1 MGACVGSGGLISG
14 RELLIHMK
22 KNYLLIP
29 LLVLSIF
36 SLTACGKKKDETPAP
51 EATAVNV
58 VVQEIAQSL
67 SANRELEYPGLI
79 VSDSEA
85 KIIAKTS
92 GTISGFKANAGD
104 KVSLGQEL
112 AKIDDVNS
120 TSYNPANFNSSQ
132 IKQAKLAVNQ
142 AQAAYKLART
152 NYNNLLVSSV
162 KDLKAA
168 EISRDQAAKGQEN
181 LALTTAESM
190 KSANLAYE
198 TAKIAT
204 EQARLS
210 LENRKKLNLQGEE
223 STDTNADIAADS
235 AANLC
240 GTVISNVNALT
251 GFDED
256 NTISISYK
264 TNLGALDS
272 ATYSKA
278 SDSYRQAKSAY
289 KNYLSKDFSGTENKV
304 DETIKLVQST
314 KVMIDNVKLLFE
326 KSVSSSNLPQS
337 SPTGVSLSGLQTSAS
352 TYQTQVNSA
361 LNQVNSA
368 KQGLSNTS
376 LNNDSLLVTLEKAYE
391 LAKQQEASALQSLNN
406 LKTGNTSQIDQSQ
419 FVLSLAQNQYDNA
432 KVKIES
438 QIASAKVQMENSES
452 QYNNALLSLQSL
464 YDIHSVVSPI
474 EGTITQKVNNGD
486 TVSVGQVVATI
497 SQTEKTKVKIFVEP
511 ENLADLKPGLL
522 ASVSNGE
529 ETVNGIVSSISPQAD
544 TLTRRFPVEIV
555 LENSSSLYLG
565 TVVNVKIVITKS
577 VAGEAGAILLPL
589 SSIEIGQNGDQVMI
603 VENNLA
609 KKIPIEVVSVLGDLA
624 KVKITNYPP
633 QTLIIVEGNK
643 LVREGDLVAYTFA
656 ASKSVLPQQK

>member
-1 MGACVGSGGLISG
+1 
-14 RELLIHMK
+14 MK

-240 GTVISNVNALT
+240 GTVISNVNTLT

-352 TYQTQVNSA
+352 TYQTQVNGA

-643 LVREGDLVAYTFA
+643 LVREGDLIAYTFA

>member
-1 MGACVGSGGLISG
+1 
-14 RELLIHMK
+14 MK

-29 LLVLSIF
+29 LLVLSVF
-36 SLTACGKKKDETPAP
+36 SLTACGNKKEEVQIPTPM
-51 EATAVNV
+51 AVDV
-58 VVQEIAQSL
+58 VVQEISQSL
-67 SANRELEYPGLI
+67 SANRELEYPGLV

-92 GTISGFKANAGD
+92 GTISGFKLNTGD

-120 TSYNPANFNSSQ
+120 ASYNPANFNSSQ

-142 AQAAYKLART
+142 AQAAYQLART

-168 EISRDQAAKGQEN
+168 EIARDQAAKGQEN
-181 LALTTAESM
+181 LALTTAESI

-198 TAKIAT
+198 TSKIAT

-210 LENRKKLNLQGEE
+210 LENRKKLNIQGEE
-223 STDTNADIAADS
+223 STETNADIAADS

-240 GTVISNVNALT
+240 GTIISNVNALT

-256 NTISISYK
+256 NTVSISYK

-272 ATYSKA
+272 ATYSRA

-289 KNYLSKDFSGTENKV
+289 KNYLQKEFSGTENKV

-314 KVMIDNVKLLFE
+314 KNMIDDVKILFE

-337 SPTGVSLSGLQTSAS
+337 SPTGISLSSLQTSAS
-352 TYQTQVNSA
+352 SYQSQVNGA

-368 KQGLSNTS
+368 KQGLSNTT
-376 LNNDSLLVTLEKAYE
+376 LNNDNLLVTLEKAYE
-391 LAKQQEASALQSLNN
+391 LAKQQEASALQALKNLN
-406 LKTGNTSQIDQSQ
+406 TGNTSQIDQSQ

-438 QIASAKVQMENSES
+438 QIAAAKVQMENSES

-464 YDIHSVVSPI
+464 YDIHSIISPI
-474 EGTITQKVNNGD
+474 EGTITQKVNDGD
-486 TVSVGQVVATI
+486 TVSVGQLVATI

-529 ETVNGIVSSISPQAD
+529 QTVDGIISSISPQAD

-555 LENSSSLYLG
+555 LENASSLYLG

-577 VAGEAGAILLPL
+577 VVNEKDSILLPL
-589 SSIEIGQNGDQVMI
+589 SSIEIGQNGDQIMI
-603 VENNLA
+603 VENNQA
-609 KKIPIEVVSVLGDLA
+609 KKIPVEVVSVLGDLA
-624 KVKITNYPP
+624 KVKINNYPP
-633 QTLIIVEGNK
+633 QTLIIIEGNK
-643 LVREGDLVAYTFA
+643 LVREGDLVALTFV
-656 ASKSVLPQQK
+656 ASKNILPQQK

>member
-1 MGACVGSGGLISG
+1 
-14 RELLIHMK
+14 MK

-29 LLVLSIF
+29 LLVLSVF
-36 SLTACGKKKDETPAP
+36 SLTACGNKKEEVQMPTPM
-51 EATAVNV
+51 AVDV
-58 VVQEIAQSL
+58 VVQEISQSL
-67 SANRELEYPGLI
+67 SANRELEYPGLV

-120 TSYNPANFNSSQ
+120 ASYNPANFNSSQ

-142 AQAAYKLART
+142 AQAAYQLART

-168 EISRDQAAKGQEN
+168 EIARDQAAKGQEN
-181 LALTTAESM
+181 LALTTVESI

-198 TAKIAT
+198 TSKIAT

-210 LENRKKLNLQGEE
+210 LENRKKLNIQGEE
-223 STDTNADIAADS
+223 STETNADIAADS

-240 GTVISNVNALT
+240 GTIISNVNTLT

-256 NTISISYK
+256 NTISIPYK

-272 ATYSKA
+272 ATYSRA

-289 KNYLSKDFSGTENKV
+289 KNYLQKEFSSTENKV

-314 KVMIDNVKLLFE
+314 KNMIDNVKILFE

-352 TYQTQVNSA
+352 SYQSQVNGA

-368 KQGLSNTS
+368 KQGLSNTT
-376 LNNDSLLVTLEKAYE
+376 LNNDNLLVTLEKAYE
-391 LAKQQEASALQSLNN
+391 LAKQQEASALQALKNLN
-406 LKTGNTSQIDQSQ
+406 TGNTSQIDQSQ

-438 QIASAKVQMENSES
+438 QIAAAKVQMENSES

-464 YDIHSVVSPI
+464 YDIHSIISPI
-474 EGTITQKVNNGD
+474 EGTITQKVNDGD
-486 TVSVGQVVATI
+486 TVSVGQLVATI

-529 ETVNGIVSSISPQAD
+529 QTVDGIISSISPQAD

-555 LENSSSLYLG
+555 LENASSLYLG

-577 VAGEAGAILLPL
+577 VVNEKDSILLPL
-589 SSIEIGQNGDQVMI
+589 SSIEIGQNGDQIMI
-603 VENNLA
+603 VENNQA
-609 KKIPIEVVSVLGDLA
+609 KKIPVEVVSVLGGLA
-624 KVKITNYPP
+624 KVKINNYPP
-633 QTLIIVEGNK
+633 QTLIIIEGNK
-643 LVREGDLVAYTFA
+643 LVREGDLVALTFV
-656 ASKSVLPQQK
+656 ASKNILPQQK

>member
-1 MGACVGSGGLISG
+1 
-14 RELLIHMK
+14 MK

-29 LLVLSIF
+29 LLILSVF
-36 SLTACGKKKDETPAP
+36 SLTACGKKKEETQTPVP
-51 EATAVNV
+51 TAVKV

-67 SANRELEYPGLI
+67 SANRELEYPGLV

-120 TSYNPANFNSSQ
+120 ASYNPANFNSSQ

-142 AQAAYKLART
+142 AQAAYQLART

-168 EISRDQAAKGQEN
+168 EIARDQAAKGQEN
-181 LALTTAESM
+181 LALTTAESI

-198 TAKIAT
+198 TSKIAT

-210 LENRKKLNLQGEE
+210 LENRKKLNIQGAE
-223 STDTNADIAADS
+223 STETNADIAADS

-240 GTVISNVNALT
+240 GTIISNVNALT

-256 NTISISYK
+256 NTVSISYK

-289 KNYLSKDFSGTENKV
+289 KNYLQKEFSSTENKV

-314 KVMIDNVKLLFE
+314 KNMIDDVKILFE

-352 TYQTQVNSA
+352 SYQSQVNGA

-368 KQGLSNTS
+368 KQGLSNTT
-376 LNNDSLLVTLEKAYE
+376 LNNDNLLVTLEKAYE
-391 LAKQQEASALQSLNN
+391 LAKQQEASALQALKNLN
-406 LKTGNTSQIDQSQ
+406 TGNTSQIDQSQ

-438 QIASAKVQMENSES
+438 QIAAAKVQMENSES

-464 YDIHSVVSPI
+464 YDIHSVISPI

-486 TVSVGQVVATI
+486 TVSAGQVVATI

-529 ETVNGIVSSISPQAD
+529 QTVSGIISSISPQAD

-555 LENSSSLYLG
+555 LENASSLYLG
-565 TVVNVKIVITKS
+565 TVVNVKVVITKS
-577 VAGEAGAILLPL
+577 VAGEAGSILLPL

-603 VENNLA
+603 VENNQA
-609 KKIPIEVVSVLGDLA
+609 KKIPVEVVSVLGDLA
-624 KVKITNYPP
+624 KVKINNYPP
-633 QTLIIVEGNK
+633 QTLIIIEGNK
-643 LVREGDLVAYTFA
+643 LVREGDLVALTFV
-656 ASKSVLPQQK
+656 ASKNILPQQK

>member
-1 MGACVGSGGLISG
+1 
-14 RELLIHMK
+14 MK

-29 LLVLSIF
+29 LLILSVF
-36 SLTACGKKKDETPAP
+36 SLTACGKKKEETQTPAP
-51 EATAVNV
+51 AAVNV

-67 SANRELEYPGLI
+67 STNRELEYPGLV

-92 GTISGFKANAGD
+92 GTISGFKLNTGD

-120 TSYNPANFNSSQ
+120 ASYNPANFNSSQ

-142 AQAAYKLART
+142 AQAAYQLART

-168 EISRDQAAKGQEN
+168 EIARDQAAKGQEN
-181 LALTTAESM
+181 LALTTAESI

-198 TAKIAT
+198 TSKIAT

-210 LENRKKLNLQGEE
+210 LENRKKLNIQGAE
-223 STDTNADIAADS
+223 STETNADIAADS

-240 GTVISNVNALT
+240 GTIISNVNALT

-256 NTISISYK
+256 NTVSISYK

-289 KNYLSKDFSGTENKV
+289 KNYLQKEFSSTENKV

-314 KVMIDNVKLLFE
+314 KNMIDDVKILFE

-352 TYQTQVNSA
+352 SYQSQVNGA

-368 KQGLSNTS
+368 KQGLSNTT
-376 LNNDSLLVTLEKAYE
+376 LNNDNLLVTLEKAYE
-391 LAKQQEASALQSLNN
+391 LAKQQEASALQALKNLN
-406 LKTGNTSQIDQSQ
+406 TGNTSQIDQSQ

-438 QIASAKVQMENSES
+438 QIAAAKVQMENSES

-486 TVSVGQVVATI
+486 TVSAGQLVATI

-522 ASVSNGE
+522 ATVSNGE
-529 ETVNGIVSSISPQAD
+529 QTVSGIISSISPQAD

-555 LENSSSLYLG
+555 LENASSLYLG
-565 TVVNVKIVITKS
+565 TVVNVKVVITKS
-577 VAGEAGAILLPL
+577 VAGEAGSILLPL

-603 VENNLA
+603 VENNQA
-609 KKIPIEVVSVLGDLA
+609 KKIPVEVISVLGDLA
-624 KVKITNYPP
+624 KVRINNYPP
-633 QTLIIVEGNK
+633 QTLIIIEGNK
-643 LVREGDLVAYTFA
+643 LVREGELVAFTFA
-656 ASKSVLPQQK
+656 ASKNILPQQK

>member
-1 MGACVGSGGLISG
+1 
-14 RELLIHMK
+14 MK

-240 GTVISNVNALT
+240 GTVISNVNTLT

-352 TYQTQVNSA
+352 TYQTQVNGA

>member
-1 MGACVGSGGLISG
+1 
-14 RELLIHMK
+14 MK

-29 LLVLSIF
+29 LLVLSVF
-36 SLTACGKKKDETPAP
+36 SLTACGNKKEEVQMPTPM
-51 EATAVNV
+51 AVDV
-58 VVQEIAQSL
+58 VVQEISQSL
-67 SANRELEYPGLI
+67 SANRELEYPGLV

-120 TSYNPANFNSSQ
+120 ASYNPANFNSSQ

-142 AQAAYKLART
+142 AQAAYQLART

-168 EISRDQAAKGQEN
+168 EIARDQAAKGQEN
-181 LALTTAESM
+181 LALTTAESI

-198 TAKIAT
+198 TSKIAT

-210 LENRKKLNLQGEE
+210 LENRKKLNIQGAE
-223 STDTNADIAADS
+223 STETNADIAADS

-240 GTVISNVNALT
+240 GTIISNVNALT

-256 NTISISYK
+256 NTVSISYK

-289 KNYLSKDFSGTENKV
+289 KNYLQKEFSSTENKV

-314 KVMIDNVKLLFE
+314 KNMIDDVKILFE

-352 TYQTQVNSA
+352 SYQSQVNGA

-368 KQGLSNTS
+368 KQGLSNTT
-376 LNNDSLLVTLEKAYE
+376 LNNDNLLVTLEKAYE
-391 LAKQQEASALQSLNN
+391 LAKQQEASALQALKNLN
-406 LKTGNTSQIDQSQ
+406 TGNTSQIDQSQ

-438 QIASAKVQMENSES
+438 QIAAAKVQMENSES

-464 YDIHSVVSPI
+464 YDIHSVISPI

-486 TVSVGQVVATI
+486 TVSAGQVVATI

-529 ETVNGIVSSISPQAD
+529 QTVSGIISSISPQAD

-555 LENSSSLYLG
+555 LENASSLYLG
-565 TVVNVKIVITKS
+565 TVVNVKVVITKS
-577 VAGEAGAILLPL
+577 VAGEAGSILLPL

-603 VENNLA
+603 VENNQA
-609 KKIPIEVVSVLGDLA
+609 KKIPVEVVSVLGDLA
-624 KVKITNYPP
+624 KVKINNYPP
-633 QTLIIVEGNK
+633 QTLIIIEGNK
-643 LVREGDLVAYTFA
+643 LVREGDLVALTFV
-656 ASKSVLPQQK
+656 ASKNILPQQK

>member
-1 MGACVGSGGLISG
+1 
-14 RELLIHMK
+14 MK

-240 GTVISNVNALT
+240 GTVISNVNTLT

-352 TYQTQVNSA
+352 TYQTQVNGA

-603 VENNLA
+603 VENNRA
-609 KKIPIEVVSVLGDLA
+609 KKIPIEVASVLGDLA

-643 LVREGDLVAYTFA
+643 LVREGDLVTYTFA

>member
-1 MGACVGSGGLISG
+1 
-14 RELLIHMK
+14 MK

-29 LLVLSIF
+29 LLILSVF
-36 SLTACGKKKDETPAP
+36 SLTACGKKKEETQTPVP
-51 EATAVNV
+51 TAVKV

-67 SANRELEYPGLI
+67 SVNRELEYPGLV

-120 TSYNPANFNSSQ
+120 ASYNPANFNSSQ

-142 AQAAYKLART
+142 AQAAYQLART

-168 EISRDQAAKGQEN
+168 EIARDQAAKGQEN
-181 LALTTAESM
+181 LALTTAESI

-198 TAKIAT
+198 TSKIAT

-210 LENRKKLNLQGEE
+210 LENRKKLNIQGAE
-223 STDTNADIAADS
+223 STETNADIAADS

-240 GTVISNVNALT
+240 GTIISNVNALT

-256 NTISISYK
+256 NTVSISYK

-289 KNYLSKDFSGTENKV
+289 KNYLQKEFSSTENKV

-314 KVMIDNVKLLFE
+314 KNMIDDVKILFE

-352 TYQTQVNSA
+352 SYQSQVNGA

-368 KQGLSNTS
+368 KQGLSNTT
-376 LNNDSLLVTLEKAYE
+376 LNNDNLLVTLEKAYE
-391 LAKQQEASALQSLNN
+391 LAKQQEASALQALKNLN
-406 LKTGNTSQIDQSQ
+406 TGNTSQIDQSQ

-438 QIASAKVQMENSES
+438 QIAAAKVQMENSES

-464 YDIHSVVSPI
+464 YDIHSVISPI

-486 TVSVGQVVATI
+486 TVSAGQVVATI

-529 ETVNGIVSSISPQAD
+529 QTVNGIISSISPQAD

-555 LENSSSLYLG
+555 LENASSLYLG
-565 TVVNVKIVITKS
+565 TVVNVKVVITKS
-577 VAGEAGAILLPL
+577 VAGEAGSILLPL

-603 VENNLA
+603 VENNQA
-609 KKIPIEVVSVLGDLA
+609 KKIPVEVVSVLGDLA
-624 KVKITNYPP
+624 KVKINNYPP
-633 QTLIIVEGNK
+633 QTLIIIEGNK
-643 LVREGDLVAYTFA
+643 LVREGDLVALTFV
-656 ASKSVLPQQK
+656 ASKNILPQQK

>member
-1 MGACVGSGGLISG
+1 
-14 RELLIHMK
+14 MK

-29 LLVLSIF
+29 LLILSVF
-36 SLTACGKKKDETPAP
+36 SLTACGKKKEETQTPVP
-51 EATAVNV
+51 TAVKV

-67 SANRELEYPGLI
+67 SVNRELEYPGLV

-120 TSYNPANFNSSQ
+120 ASYNPANFNSSQ

-142 AQAAYKLART
+142 AQAAYQLART

-168 EISRDQAAKGQEN
+168 EIARDQAAKGQEN
-181 LALTTAESM
+181 LALTTAESI

-198 TAKIAT
+198 TSKIAT

-210 LENRKKLNLQGEE
+210 LENRKKLNIQGAE
-223 STDTNADIAADS
+223 STETNADIAADS

-240 GTVISNVNALT
+240 GTIISNVNALT

-256 NTISISYK
+256 NTVSISYK

-289 KNYLSKDFSGTENKV
+289 KNYLQKEFSSTENKV

-314 KVMIDNVKLLFE
+314 KNMIDDVKILFE

-352 TYQTQVNSA
+352 SYQSQVNGA

-368 KQGLSNTS
+368 KQGLSNTT
-376 LNNDSLLVTLEKAYE
+376 LNNDNLLVTLEKAYE
-391 LAKQQEASALQSLNN
+391 LAKQQEASALQALKNLN
-406 LKTGNTSQIDQSQ
+406 TGNTSQIDQSQ

-438 QIASAKVQMENSES
+438 QIAAAKVQMENSES

-464 YDIHSVVSPI
+464 YDIHSVISPI

-486 TVSVGQVVATI
+486 TVSAGQVVATI

-529 ETVNGIVSSISPQAD
+529 QTVSGIISSISPQAD

-555 LENSSSLYLG
+555 LENASSLYLG
-565 TVVNVKIVITKS
+565 TVVNVKVVITKS
-577 VAGEAGAILLPL
+577 VAGEAGSILLPL

-603 VENNLA
+603 VENNQA
-609 KKIPIEVVSVLGDLA
+609 KKIPVEVVSVLGDLA
-624 KVKITNYPP
+624 KVKINNYPP
-633 QTLIIVEGNK
+633 QTLIIIEGNK
-643 LVREGDLVAYTFA
+643 LVREGDLVALTFV
-656 ASKSVLPQQK
+656 ASKNILPQQK

>member
-1 MGACVGSGGLISG
+1 
-14 RELLIHMK
+14 MK

-29 LLVLSIF
+29 LLVLSVF
-36 SLTACGKKKDETPAP
+36 SLTACGNKKEEVQIPTPM
-51 EATAVNV
+51 AVDV
-58 VVQEIAQSL
+58 VVQEISQSL
-67 SANRELEYPGLI
+67 SANRELEYPGLV

-92 GTISGFKANAGD
+92 GTISGFKLNTGD

-120 TSYNPANFNSSQ
+120 ASYNPANFNSSQ

-142 AQAAYKLART
+142 AQAAYQLART

-168 EISRDQAAKGQEN
+168 EIARDQAAKGQEN
-181 LALTTAESM
+181 LALTTAESI

-198 TAKIAT
+198 TSKIAT

-210 LENRKKLNLQGEE
+210 LENRKKLNIQGEE
-223 STDTNADIAADS
+223 STETNADIAADS

-240 GTVISNVNALT
+240 GTIISNVNALT

-256 NTISISYK
+256 NTVSISYK

-272 ATYSKA
+272 ATYSRA

-289 KNYLSKDFSGTENKV
+289 KNYLQKEFSGTENKV

-314 KVMIDNVKLLFE
+314 KNMIDDVKILFE

-337 SPTGVSLSGLQTSAS
+337 SPTGISLSSLQTSAS
-352 TYQTQVNSA
+352 SYQSQVNGA

-368 KQGLSNTS
+368 KQGLSNTT
-376 LNNDSLLVTLEKAYE
+376 LNNDNLLVTLEKAYE
-391 LAKQQEASALQSLNN
+391 LAKQQEASALQALKNLN
-406 LKTGNTSQIDQSQ
+406 TGNTSQIDQSQ

-438 QIASAKVQMENSES
+438 QIAAAKVQMENSES

-464 YDIHSVVSPI
+464 YDIHSIISPI
-474 EGTITQKVNNGD
+474 EGTITQKVNDGD
-486 TVSVGQVVATI
+486 TVSVGQLVATI

-529 ETVNGIVSSISPQAD
+529 QTVDGIISSISPQAD

-555 LENSSSLYLG
+555 LENASSLYLG

-577 VAGEAGAILLPL
+577 VVNEKDSILLPL
-589 SSIEIGQNGDQVMI
+589 SSIEIGQNGDQIMI
-603 VENNLA
+603 VENNQA
-609 KKIPIEVVSVLGDLA
+609 KKIPVEVVSVLGGLA
-624 KVKITNYPP
+624 KVKINNYPP
-633 QTLIIVEGNK
+633 QTLIIIEGNK
-643 LVREGDLVAYTFA
+643 LVREGDLVAFTFV
-656 ASKSVLPQQK
+656 ASKNILPQQK